1 MAEVTHAKDGQ
12 LLVQGTVTALQDTVT
27 MTRMLTWG
35 VLGVQITGTWTGT
48 ITFECNVDQATWVTV
63 SVTPSNSTITAV
75 NTTAN
80 GVWSIPNNAFA
91 QVRCR
96 FSTATSGSAVV
107 TSKSLPSQF

>member
-48 ITFECNVDQATWVTV
+48 ITFECNVDQANWQTV
-63 SVTPSNSTITAV
+63 SLTPSNSTITAV
-75 NTTAN
+75 SATAN
-80 GVWSIPNNAFA
+80 GIWSLTNNAFS

-96 FSTATSGSAVV
+96 ISAAPTGSAVV
-107 TSKSLPSQF
+107 TIKSLPSQF